1 MAVESLFPTQ
11 VYRSALLDQNGTRLM
26 RDLET
31 ACRSVSRDDEAG
43 RKWSREHAYHG
54 YTSYA
59 SLNDLPNRIPA
70 FQDLL
75 DALQPHV
82 NAYAKALHYDLGR
95 KHLRCDS
102 LWINILKPGG
112 VHTGHIH
119 PHSIISGTCYVT
131 VPKGSS
137 ALKLED
143 PRLAFMMAAPS
154 RKQAAPRE
162 MQPFVYLE
170 PQAGH
175 IIMFESWLRHE
186 VPPNQSKEDRISI
199 SFNYA

>member
-11 VYRSALLDQNGTRLM
+11 VYRSALLDQNGARLM

-43 RKWSREHAYHG
+43 RKWSRDHAYHG

-95 KHLRCDS
+95 KQLRCGS

-162 MQPFVYLE
+162 MHPFVYLE

-186 VPPNQSKEDRISI
+186 VPPNQSKEDRISV